1 MVTDLAF
8 ISEVPFKMIVV
19 DETDE
24 IFKLEMKKHIIS
36 MRPKLTPFPIKFSK
50 FLDVNL
56 HRMFDSHGNEGVL
69 MAVSG

>member
-1 MVTDLAF
+1 MVTELAF

-19 DETDE
+19 DENDE

-36 MRPKLTPFPIKFSK
+36 TRPKLTPFPIRFSK

-56 HRMFDSHGNEGVL
+56 HRMQDSHAN
-69 MAVSG
+69 